1 MSEHDKTVDSGGN
14 ESGINRRDFLAGT
27 AVGAAAVTLA
37 GAGGRPALAADGAPV
52 RGIKLLRFGEYRRE
66 KPGVEL
72 ADGTRLDVSDW
83 ISDYDRHFFA
93 NGGLERLRQVARPDK
108 CPRIPS
114 GARLGPPI
122 GTPNQFYAIGLNYK
136 KHIQEVGA
144 QTPAEPEVFVKMNSC
159 ICGPTDDIIRP
170 RASEKLDYEAELAFV
185 IKERVSYLSS
195 PADSLQ
201 HIAGFLIC
209 NDVSERD
216 FQRKGS
222 QWNKGKGAKHFGP
235 LGPYLVPTEE
245 VGDPQTLDIRLTV
258 NGQVRQNSN
267 TGDMLFNVPHL
278 LWYLSQFFVLEAGDI
293 VTTGTPQGVASGM
306 KPPMWLK
313 PGDVVE
319 TTLSKLG
326 TQSNTV
332 RAST

>member
-1 MSEHDKTVDSGGN
+1 MSDRAGKCEGNGRDSA
-14 ESGINRRDFLAGT
+14 INRRSFLVGS

-37 GAGGRPALAADGAPV
+37 GPGDRPALAADVAPA

-72 ADGTRLDVSDW
+72 ADGTRLDVSEF
-83 ISDYDRHFFA
+83 ISDFGRDFFA
-93 NGGLERLRQVARPDK
+93 NGGLDRVRQVARPEQ
-108 CPRIPS
+108 CPKIPP
-114 GARLGPPI
+114 GARLGPPVA
-122 GTPNQFYAIGLNYK
+122 TPNQFYAIGLNYK

-144 QTPAEPEVFVKMNSC
+144 KTPAEPEVFVKMNSC

-185 IKERVSYLSS
+185 IKERVSYLGS
-195 PADSLQ
+195 PADSLP

-209 NDVSERD
+209 NDVSERE
-216 FQRKGS
+216 FQQKGS

-245 VGDPQTLDIRLTV
+245 VGDPQTLDIVLKV

-267 TGDMLFNVPHL
+267 TSDMLFNVAHL

-306 KPPMWLK
+306 KPPVWLK

-319 TTLSKLG
+319 TTLAKLG
-326 TQSNTV
+326 TQRNTV
-332 RAST
+332 QASA